1 MCNHWPLNVNSKKY
15 RPVLER
21 RGLNE
26 QCRNLPQYRER
37 SFTDT
42 VSQKDEKPPPAGLDD
57 TAIPHIEKPAW
68 KKVQYHNT
76 VNPHVPPP
84 SKIIMSEIFNLYELS
99 NYMKEN
105 DQNRISVLPEC
116 LLKAETN
123 SVKKSYTIFITDVL
137 SRNENIAWLTW
148 CYRRTRSNGFP
159 IEKSI
164 HCCQSDHCIK
174 SMTKNFLY
182 TDSSRKTTRYELHDT
197 RLRNPQIITVFRNS
211 NNIKQ
216 TLISCLDMSR
226 WNPSNTLS

>member
-1 MCNHWPLNVNSKKY
+1 MPQFASILRKIFY
-15 RPVLER
+15 RYRYPKGWESAYR
-21 RGLNE
+21 RA
-26 QCRNLPQYRER
+26 R
-37 SFTDT
+37 
-42 VSQKDEKPPPAGLDD
+42 
-57 TAIPHIEKPAW
+57 W
-68 KKVQYHNT
+68 YHNT
-76 VNPHVPPP
+76 AHWKYRLKKSLMPQYCKPTCPPPHP
-84 SKIIMSEIFNLYELS
+84 SKIIMSKILTDTS
-99 NYMKEN
+99 SVTIWKKKE
-105 DQNRISVLPEC
+105 QSRISVLPEC

-216 TLISCLDMSR
+216 TLIFCLDMSR